1 MNLAESKK
9 ISDTV
14 EDLDRAISNFVF
26 ITEEVGHPHL
36 FYAHCCAPE
45 SRKLMAD
52 ACYDIAT
59 KDATDQIK
67 RAKDALA
74 ALGVKVS
81 ESDISSKIEA
91 IKEER
96 KAFKEMQ
103 EQAKQLLLSD
113 AGSQAVN

>member
-1 MNLAESKK
+1 MNLAESQK
-9 ISDTV
+9 ISETV

-26 ITEEVGHPHL
+26 ITEEVGHQHL
-36 FYAHCCAPE
+36 FHALCCGADAK
-45 SRKLMAD
+45 KLMSD

-103 EQAKQLLLSD
+103 EQAKQLLIAD
-113 AGSQAVN
+113 PGSQAVN